1 MRGVDD
7 GVLTV
12 SLGGVDQEAGRDETD
27 VLANL
32 RRYPDLEA
40 PNLHAVDAS
49 DRLILD
55 EAAPALAEATGEA
68 VVVIGDHHGALTL
81 GAIARHGVS
90 GVRTH
95 QDRLL
100 GERAL
105 RANAERL
112 GLDGFA
118 QLELAPELVAGAR
131 VVLLQLP
138 RSLDALDEIAGLIA
152 EHADPTVLVVA
163 GGRVKHMTTAMNDVL
178 GRHFAD
184 VQAHLARQKSR
195 LLTAS
200 QPRPEAERPEKR
212 WPVCQ
217 EHPDLGITVCAHGG
231 AFAGTGID
239 IGTRALLQHLDA
251 MPPEAKTAVD
261 LGCGTGVLAVL
272 LARANDGL
280 AVTATDESAAAVAS
294 ARATVGANGLEGRVV
309 VLRADGAEGVPD
321 ASVDLV
327 VLNPPFHVGAAVH
340 DGVARTLFAEA
351 ARVLKPGGELW
362 AVWNSHLRYRPTLE
376 RVVGPTRQA
385 GRDPKFTVTVSTRA
399 ARM

>member
-1 MRGVDD
+1 MD
-7 GVLTV
+7 TAP
-12 SLGGVDQEAGRDETD
+12 EHDEND
-27 VLANL
+27 VLATL
-32 RRYPDLEA
+32 RRYPDIEA

-55 EAAPALAEATGEA
+55 EAAPALAEGTGEG

-81 GAIARHGVS
+81 GAIARHRLP

-105 RANAERL
+105 HANAERL
-112 GLDGFA
+112 GIDGCTSHG
-118 QLELAPELVAGAR
+118 LTPELVTGAR

-152 EHADPTVLVVA
+152 ENADPEVVVYA
-163 GGRVKHMTTAMNDVL
+163 GGRVKHMTPAMNDIL
-178 GRHFAD
+178 GRYFAT

-195 LLTAS
+195 VLMAS
-200 QPRPEAERPEKR
+200 GPNAERTKPR
-212 WPVCQ
+212 WPERR

-239 IGTRALLQHLDA
+239 IGTRVLLQHLDA
-251 MPPEAKTAVD
+251 IPTDVTSAVD

-272 LARANDGL
+272 LARANENL
-280 AVTATDESAAAVAS
+280 TVTATDESAAAVAS
-294 ARATVGANGLEGRVV
+294 ATATVAANGLENRVV
-309 VLRADGAEGVPD
+309 VVRADGAETVPD
-321 ASVDLV
+321 ASTDV
-327 VLNPPFHVGAAVH
+327 VLLNPPFHVGAAVH

-351 ARVLKPGGELW
+351 ARILTPGGELW

-376 RVVGPTRQA
+376 RVVGPTRQVS
-385 GRDPKFTVTVSTRA
+385 RDPKFTVTVSTRTA
-399 ARM
+399 QP